1 MHMNRFASVSLVAAL
16 VFQAG
21 IAQANSLVAPG
32 DHKGIAKSSI
42 ATSSTGEW
50 NKLSRTDGPGVEVWT
65 RDGDGLNKV
74 SFFGGIASGSP
85 IYKERN
91 KKETPLPKVAANMLL
106 PDIPALLEATYRSQ
120 YQVNRISIDSQ
131 EPVVISGKQAI
142 RFTYTYVRNDDE
154 VERKGEAVGAIANK
168 KLYMVTY
175 EAPAIFFFN
184 KDLED
189 FRRMSQT
196 LKF

>member
-1 MHMNRFASVSLVAAL
+1 MNKIANVTLGATFLLYAFA
-16 VFQAG
+16 
-21 IAQANSLVAPG
+21 AQANSLVGPG
-32 DHKGIAKSSI
+32 EHKGVAKSSI
-42 ATSSTGEW
+42 ATTSSGEW

-74 SFFGGIASGSP
+74 SFFGGISSGMP

-91 KKETPLPKVAANMLL
+91 KKEFPLPKVVANMLL
-106 PDIPALLEATYRSQ
+106 PDIPGLLEATYRSQ
-120 YQVNRISIDSQ
+120 YQVSRISVDSQ
-131 EPVVISGKQAI
+131 DIATVNGKQAI
-142 RFTYTYVRNDDE
+142 RFTYTYVRSDDE
-154 VERKGEAVGAIANK
+154 VERKGEAIGSIVNG

-175 EAPAIFFFN
+175 EAPAIYYFG

-189 FRRMSQT
+189 FRKIAEN

>member
-1 MHMNRFASVSLVAAL
+1 MKHIAFASAL
-16 VFQAG
+16 VLALLPAG
-21 IAQANSLVAPG
+21 LAQANSLVAPG
-32 DHKGIAKSSI
+32 EHTGIAKSSI

-50 NKLSRTDGPGVEVWT
+50 NKLSQTDGPAVEVWT
-65 RDGDGLNKV
+65 RDGDNLNKV
-74 SFFGGIASGSP
+74 SFFGGIAVGAP
-85 IYKERN
+85 IYREKNRKEM
-91 KKETPLPKVAANMLL
+91 PLPKVAANMLL

-131 EPVVISGKQAI
+131 DVTTVNGKQAI
-142 RFTYTYVRNDDE
+142 RFTYTYVRGEDE
-154 VERKGEAVGAIANK
+154 VERKGEAVGALANN

-175 EAPAIFFFN
+175 EAPAIYFFG

-189 FRRMSQT
+189 FRRISQT